1 MTSTPVS
8 AVILAA
14 GKGTRMKSALPKVL
28 HAVGGRP
35 MVLHVLDAVARI
47 GAARSVVVIG
57 PDMEG
62 DVAPAVA
69 PALTAIQ
76 HAQAGTADAVKAAR
90 DEMAGVSG
98 TVLILYGDTPLITPE
113 TLSAM
118 VAAREAGGHAVVVL
132 GFRPEDPGPY
142 GRLVTEDGGL
152 NEIVEAKDASPAQL
166 EIGLCNSGVMA
177 VDGAILFDLLDRVG
191 NDNAKGEYY
200 LTDIVALARQ
210 SERSCGIVEADA
222 DELMGVNDRA
232 DLAVAESVF
241 QSRRRAA
248 AMAAGVTLRDPSS
261 VYFSWDTELGSD
273 VTVEPHVVFGPG
285 VTVADGAE
293 IRAYSHLEGAA
304 VGPNAQVGPFA
315 RLRPGAKLGAKS
327 RVGNFV
333 EVKNAVLGEGAKANH
348 LTYLGDAEIGAGANI
363 GAGTIT
369 CNYDGFLKSK
379 TIIGK
384 GAFIGSNSALVAP
397 VTIGAGAIVGAGSTI
412 TRDVA
417 EDALGVERSEQ
428 VEVPRAAARFRE
440 KKAAEKAK
448 QKKQE

>member
-1 MTSTPVS
+1 MTAAAVS

-28 HAVGGRP
+28 HPVGGRP
-35 MVLHVLDAVARI
+35 MVLHVLDTVAGI

-57 PDMEG
+57 PDMED

-69 PALTAIQ
+69 PAPVAVQ
-76 HAQAGTADAVKAAR
+76 VEQAGTADAVKAAR
-90 DEMAGVSG
+90 EALAGVED
-98 TVLILYGDTPLITPE
+98 TVLILYGDTPLIRAE
-113 TLSAM
+113 TLAAM
-118 VAAREAGGHAVVVL
+118 VARREEGDFAVVVL

-142 GRLVTEDGGL
+142 GRLVAGDDGAL
-152 NEIVEAKDASPAQL
+152 AEIVEAKDASPEQR
-166 EIGLCNSGVMA
+166 EIRLCNSGVMA
-177 VDGAILFDLLDRVG
+177 VDGAILFDLVDRVG

-200 LTDIVALARQ
+200 LTDIVALAREAQ
-210 SERSCGIVEADA
+210 RRCGYLEADA

-232 DLAVAESVF
+232 DLAVAEAVF
-241 QSRRRAA
+241 QSRRRAE
-248 AMAAGVTLRDPSS
+248 AMADGVTLKDPAT
-261 VYFSWDTELGSD
+261 VYFAWDTALGSD

-285 VTVADGAE
+285 VKVGDGAE
-293 IRAYSHLEGAA
+293 IRAYSHIEGAE
-304 VGPNAQVGPFA
+304 VGAGAQVGPFA

-379 TIIGK
+379 TVIGK

-397 VTIGAGAIVGAGSTI
+397 VTIGDGAIVGAGSTI
-412 TRDVA
+412 ARDVA
-417 EDALGVERSEQ
+417 DDALAIERSEQ
-428 VEVPRAAARFRE
+428 VEIPKGAARVRE

-448 QKKQE
+448 QKK

>member
-1 MTSTPVS
+1 MTSNTVS

-35 MVLHVLDAVARI
+35 MVLHVLDAVGRI
-47 GAARSVVVIG
+47 GAERSVVVIG

-69 PALTAIQ
+69 PAQTAVQ
-76 HAQAGTADAVKAAR
+76 HDQAGTADAVKAAR
-90 DEMAGVSG
+90 AALAGVGG
-98 TVLILYGDTPLITPE
+98 TVLVLYGDTPLIAPE

-118 VAAREAGGHAVVVL
+118 VAAREEGGHAVVVL

-142 GRLVTEDGGL
+142 GRLVTDDDGAL
-152 NEIVEAKDASPAQL
+152 TEIVEAKDASPEQL
-166 EIGLCNSGVMA
+166 AIGLCNSGVMA
-177 VDGAILFDLLDRVG
+177 VDGAVLFDLLDRVG

-200 LTDIVALARQ
+200 LTDIVGLARASQ
-210 SERSCGIVEADA
+210 RSCGIIEADA

-232 DLAVAESVF
+232 DLAVAEAVF

-248 AMAAGVTLRDPSS
+248 AMAAGVTLRDPTT

-273 VTVEPHVVFGPG
+273 VEVEPHVVFGPG
-285 VTVADGAE
+285 VRVGDGAQ
-293 IRAYSHLEGAA
+293 IRAYSHLEGAE
-304 VGPNAQVGPFA
+304 VGAGAQVGPFA

-333 EVKNAVLGEGAKANH
+333 EVKNAVLGDGAKANH

-369 CNYDGFLKSK
+369 CNYDGFRKHK
-379 TIIGK
+379 TTIEA
-384 GAFIGSNSALVAP
+384 GAFIGSDSQLVAP
-397 VTIGAGAIVGAGSTI
+397 VTVGRDAFVGSGT
-412 TRDVA
+412 TVTKD
-417 EDALGVERSEQ
+417 
-428 VEVPRAAARFRE
+428 VPRSGLALARVKQVNVEGWADRFRQAQE
-440 KKAAEKAK
+440 KRKR
-448 QKKQE
+448 